1 MRLVRIIRNKPQ
13 NPFLKSIKHMPN
25 TIDVSRMAPKM
36 TIEETIKMLEDLHKS
51 IPTLIFLLKLSQL
64 EIAQANAHL
73 DDAGVEAVEAQ
84 GHLKRSAKKYI
95 KKEIQN

>member
-1 MRLVRIIRNKPQ
+1 M
-13 NPFLKSIKHMPN
+13 MPK
-25 TIDVSRMAPKM
+25 I

-64 EIAQANAHL
+64 EIDQANAHL
-73 DDAGVEAVEAQ
+73 DETGVKAETPRATR
-84 GHLKRSAKKYI
+84 RSIKKYI